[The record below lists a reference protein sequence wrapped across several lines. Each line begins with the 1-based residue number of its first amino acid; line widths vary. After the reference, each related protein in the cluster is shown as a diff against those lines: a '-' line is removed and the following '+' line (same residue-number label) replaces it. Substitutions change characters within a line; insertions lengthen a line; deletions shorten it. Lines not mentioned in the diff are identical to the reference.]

1 MFFKHYSLG
10 QPVFLRFL
18 LVFLDFFE
26 VQRCFVDCKAKFN
39 SSAVCFVERW
49 FLSLQ
54 DPIFLVFFGFS
65 EACLS

>member
-1 MFFKHYSLG
+1 MDY
-10 QPVFLRFL
+10 R
-18 LVFLDFFE
+18 
-26 VQRCFVDCKAKFN
+26 AKFY
-39 SSAVCFVERW
+39 SSAVFFVERW